1 MYFNDGSS
9 TNAKA
14 HIRHFNVRAT
24 IIRNNPTTF
33 NQKPITRLVRIR
45 DRVNEKVVEYL
56 KRFMKQ
62 LQKEPARTELTLSD
76 TFRLQFRIQEND
88 NNTGWVERINNVGSD
103 IVAMIRRDT
112 LSDVWTTIR
121 VVLGFNIMISYSDF
135 SCRINCSI
143 IGFISGMS
151 VTMVSHSW
159 AGRIL

>member
-14 HIRHFNVRAT
+14 RIKHFNDRAT

-76 TFRLQFRIQEND
+76 TFG
-88 NNTGWVERINNVGSD
+88 TG
-103 IVAMIRRDT
+103 
-112 LSDVWTTIR
+112 
-121 VVLGFNIMISYSDF
+121 
-135 SCRINCSI
+135 CRY
-143 IGFISGMS
+143 
-151 VTMVSHSW
+151 
-159 AGRIL
+159 R